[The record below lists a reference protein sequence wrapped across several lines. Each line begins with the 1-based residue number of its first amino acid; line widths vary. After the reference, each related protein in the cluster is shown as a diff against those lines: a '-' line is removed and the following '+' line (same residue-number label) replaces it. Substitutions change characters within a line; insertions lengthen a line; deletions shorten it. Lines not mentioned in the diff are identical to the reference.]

1 MEIEELEKGWN
12 NKIESKNK
20 IIEGLLAISGNKE
33 EEIQILQNCL
43 SYSTSGKETLIE
55 AKDKIWDMIN
65 EKILQLRL
73 CANTLW
79 ECENIIISNLDI
91 DINKM
96 IPLVEE
102 ILKYVDSIIDRLNS
116 LRNQDL
122 EALDFFDRDNCIISL
137 TMVKESK
144 K

>member
-1 MEIEELEKGWN
+1 MDIEELEKHWN

-20 IIEGLLAISGNKE
+20 IIEGLLAISVNKE

-65 EKILQLRL
+65 EKILQLRS